1 VHSETFPVPLDVA
14 DETALEEVAVE
25 FVPDELAIVPA
36 PLGGAPPVLP
46 APPAPPEELKA
57 SPQPLATQ
65 TAIEADT
72 SAAAMLVRVLWFM
85 VRLGSFPSTGR
96 HTTRSPRGGAAEK
109 SAGRCGA
116 VPLHRRDMALLATID
131 PLRVAPSDVDGEASK
146 SAEHGGRAG
155 HRLSSRVRLTPHELH
170 RFQGPTLFD
179 HIARVVCAASCLPRK
194 ELYESWEVARRA
206 RRRFRGGRVVDLACG
221 HGLVAH
227 MMLLLD
233 DTSETALAADRRVPR
248 SAGILAEAMQRE
260 WPRLAG
266 RIEIAARPIAEV
278 TLSSSD
284 VVVSAHACGGL
295 TDEVLGLALA
305 ASARV
310 VVLPCCQA
318 EGKGDL
324 GGVGGWVD
332 GALAIDLT
340 RAARL
345 RAHGYTV
352 YTQTIPA
359 AITPKNRLLLGAP
372 PQSEKA

>member
-1 VHSETFPVPLDVA
+1 
-14 DETALEEVAVE
+14 
-25 FVPDELAIVPA
+25 
-36 PLGGAPPVLP
+36 
-46 APPAPPEELKA
+46 
-57 SPQPLATQ
+57 
-65 TAIEADT
+65 
-72 SAAAMLVRVLWFM
+72 
-85 VRLGSFPSTGR
+85 
-96 HTTRSPRGGAAEK
+96 
-109 SAGRCGA
+109 
-116 VPLHRRDMALLATID
+116 MALLPTTID
-131 PLRVAPSDVDGEASK
+131 PLPAPLEAAAP
-146 SAEHGGRAG
+146 AEHGGRAS
-155 HRLSSRVRLTPHELH
+155 HRLSSRVRLTAHELP

-206 RRRFRGGRVVDLACG
+206 RRRFRGGRIVDLACG

-233 DTSETALAADRRVPR
+233 DTSETALAADVRLPK
-248 SAGILAEAMQRE
+248 SAGILAAAMQRE

-266 RIEIAARPIAEV
+266 RIELAARPIAEV
-278 TLSSSD
+278 TVGAGD

-295 TDEVLGLALA
+295 TDEVLDQALA

-324 GGVGGWVD
+324 GGLGGWID
-332 GALAIDLT
+332 GALAIDVT

-345 RAHGYTV
+345 RARGYTV

-359 AITPKNRLLLGAP
+359 EITAKNRLLLGAP
-372 PQSEKA
+372 PRIVSATGEATNAH